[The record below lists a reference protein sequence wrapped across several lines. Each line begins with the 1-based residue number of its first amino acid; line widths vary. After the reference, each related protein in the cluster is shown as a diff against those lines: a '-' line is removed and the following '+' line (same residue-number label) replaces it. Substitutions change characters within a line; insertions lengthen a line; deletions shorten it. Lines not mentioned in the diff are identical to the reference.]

1 MTKGDINNNCGGAVG
16 IYLAMARVTGILF
29 RDMGYG
35 GSTSEFLVRGKYRRT
50 SEILVRGDY
59 HRIFIGRNPKEHAA
73 ECLEDF

>member
-35 GSTSEFLVRGKYRRT
+35 GSTSE
-50 SEILVRGDY
+50 ILVRGDY